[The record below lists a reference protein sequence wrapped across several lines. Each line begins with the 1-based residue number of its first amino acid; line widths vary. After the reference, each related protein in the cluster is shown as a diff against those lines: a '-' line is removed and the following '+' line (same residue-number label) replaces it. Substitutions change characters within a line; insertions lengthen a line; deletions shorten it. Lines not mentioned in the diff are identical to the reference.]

1 MSYMTKMPQDGVLLH
16 DKEWWQTFL
25 CFRNFYLWHPMLLI
39 SDFVAQLCLFNVWIM
54 VCDDFVWMIS
64 NVLSRFHHLSF
75 ILSLQWRVPGS
86 AQSSVSKSP
95 RFHTGGG
102 LQSGGHDL
110 SRLWP
115 CCRSVC
121 ALNTRIFT
129 SLFLSEQGYLFIESS
144 SGG

>member
-1 MSYMTKMPQDGVLLH
+1 
-16 DKEWWQTFL
+16 
-25 CFRNFYLWHPMLLI
+25 
-39 SDFVAQLCLFNVWIM
+39 
-54 VCDDFVWMIS
+54 MIS
-64 NVLSRFHHLSF
+64 NVLSRFHHWSF

-121 ALNTRIFT
+121 ALNPRIFT
-129 SLFLSEQGYLFIESS
+129 SLFLSADEQRYLFIEST
-144 SGG
+144 SGGEGSVDTLNCQLCREQRISLMSLVRREHVR